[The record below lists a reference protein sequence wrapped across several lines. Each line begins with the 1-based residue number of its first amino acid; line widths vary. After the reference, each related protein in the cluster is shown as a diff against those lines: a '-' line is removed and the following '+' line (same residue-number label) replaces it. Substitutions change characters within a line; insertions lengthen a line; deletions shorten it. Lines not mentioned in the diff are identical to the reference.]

1 MCLQC
6 LDDLSESVARIGE
19 MGLNIHT
26 ELKEQVHPD
35 SFQESFQEPFQEK
48 CVGLVY
54 LCCASVFC
62 AAGHLV

>member
-35 SFQESFQEPFQEK
+35 SFQESFQESFQ
-48 CVGLVY
+48 
-54 LCCASVFC
+54 
-62 AAGHLV
+62 